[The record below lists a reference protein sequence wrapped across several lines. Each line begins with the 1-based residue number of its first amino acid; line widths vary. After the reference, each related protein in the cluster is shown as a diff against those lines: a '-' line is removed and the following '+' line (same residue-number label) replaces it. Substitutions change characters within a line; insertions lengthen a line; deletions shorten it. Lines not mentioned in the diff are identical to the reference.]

1 MAGLSAYR
9 PTPTSEFRQGVVV
22 DDEASMKMS
31 PSLHRCQDTEL
42 ERMDFTN
49 VMYNQY

>member
-9 PTPTSEFRQGVVV
+9 PTPTSEFRQGFAV

-31 PSLHRCQDTEL
+31 PLFAQ
-42 ERMDFTN
+42 
-49 VMYNQY
+49 VPGY